1 MFTISATAEQG
12 SAWNREEPAH
22 KVTLS
27 DYYIGEMQVT
37 QALLNAVIG
46 NNPNYFKVD
55 NFPVECVSWVDVVE
69 KFISAL
75 NRKTG
80 RTFRL
85 PTEAEWEYA
94 ARGGGKI
101 KGYKYSGSNNIDEV
115 AWYDGNSGG
124 KTHPVKRKRAN
135 ELGLYDMSGNGA
147 MIGMEITAAESRPIP
162 RGQTRAL
169 SVCCV
174 AVAGAAVRGT
184 AACLTATVTRQA
196 TATTSLASVWFCV
209 CSLPQT
215 IRKKGRERRE

>member
-1 MFTISATAEQG
+1 MVDGVGGMFTISATAEQG

-37 QALLNAVIG
+37 QALWNAVIG

-55 NFPVECVSWVDVVE
+55 NFPVECVSWVNVVE
-69 KFISAL
+69 KFIPAL

-101 KGYKYSGSNNIDEV
+101 KGYKYSGSNNIDVV
-115 AWYDGNSGG
+115 AWYSVNSGG
-124 KTHPVKRKRAN
+124 NTHPVKGKKAN
-135 ELGLYDMSGNGA
+135 ELGLYDMSGNVWERCHDWYGHYSSGA
-147 MIGMEITAAESRPIP
+147 QPNPQGPDKGSYRVL
-162 RGQTRAL
+162 RGGSWNYFARYCRVSNRFNTPGNRNYN
-169 SVCCV
+169 
-174 AVAGAAVRGT
+174 RGFRLVL
-184 AACLTATVTRQA
+184 C
-196 TATTSLASVWFCV
+196 
-209 CSLPQT
+209 P
-215 IRKKGRERRE
+215 